1 MIPPRSTREFL
12 DLHRDDIFRRWREH
26 WQSIQRGRPESAF
39 PDPPYELIYDAIP
52 YDPTTSQPLP
62 PDLQRWFEESPV
74 FCSGAAFCQLHVACA
89 GMLVRQQ
96 YPDRAAILKEIE
108 GSFEA
113 IMLDA
118 GTRRWVANL
127 LHDPSR
133 HPTVHNER
141 LAVIGQLAAGV
152 AHEVGNPLTAISSIV
167 QLLQRRTNDPFFT
180 EQLGHVKKSIDRI
193 ARIVRELV
201 DFSRP
206 APSIPSPVSVND
218 ILRTAINL
226 ITYDRRARSIRF
238 DSTYDATVPPVSIV
252 QDQLLQVLLNL
263 LINAVDAMHGDGMIR
278 TTTSHDG
285 EHVRISIEDNG
296 HGIPP
301 EILPRIFD
309 PFFTTKELGKGTGL
323 GLSVSYGIIK
333 RYNGSIDVASQD
345 GHGSTFTVMLPPLD
359 AETQDDAS
367 DAVSSTHTKA

>member
-1 MIPPRSTREFL
+1 MIPPRTTREFL
-12 DLHRDDIFRRWREH
+12 DLHRDDILRRWKEH

-39 PDPPYELIYDAIP
+39 PDPPYELIYDALP
-52 YDPTTSQPLP
+52 YDPTTSPPLA
-62 PDLQRWFEESPV
+62 PDMQRWFEDSPV

-89 GMLVRQQ
+89 GTLVRQQ
-96 YPDRAAILKEIE
+96 YPDRTAILKEIE
-108 GSFEA
+108 NSFEA
-113 IMLDA
+113 IVLDA

-127 LHDPSR
+127 LHDPSK
-133 HPTVHNER
+133 HATVHNER

-167 QLLQRRTNDPFFT
+167 QLLQRRTTDAFFT

-218 ILRTAINL
+218 ILRTAVNL
-226 ITYDRRARSIRF
+226 ITYDRRARNIRF
-238 DSTYDATVPPVSIV
+238 DSVYDAEVPPVNIV

-263 LINAVDAMHGDGMIR
+263 LINAVDAMDGEGMIR
-278 TTTSHDG
+278 TTTACDDG
-285 EHVRISIEDNG
+285 MVRISIEDTG
-296 HGIPP
+296 HGIAA
-301 EILPRIFD
+301 ELLPRIFD
-309 PFFTTKELGKGTGL
+309 PFFTTKALGKGTGL

-333 RYNGSIDVASQD
+333 RYNGSIDVTSRD
-345 GHGSTFTVMLPPLD
+345 GHGSTFTVVLPPLAAD
-359 AETQDDAS
+359 AHEGADAAS
-367 DAVSSTHTKA
+367 ISSQTIS